1 MDRIFRPGFQAVA
14 IKEQDID
21 AIIAMKDPKAA
32 LVYLCVV
39 RFENSTNE
47 SIAKATGLDIFSVQK
62 AVAALCA
69 AGLLSAETVDSGES
83 GGEDIAASME
93 DRVFAAMA
101 QEIEKLF
108 GYAFSGEDLA
118 ALMRIYKVKGLPA
131 EVILQ
136 LAQFYKADTRR
147 RHGPGRR
154 LRMSTMEKLAAFWEE
169 RGIDTLEKAEEYIKR
184 QESYQTAEG
193 DIKRI
198 LQIYGRELV
207 ASEKQYVSSWLDMG
221 FSPDAIK
228 LAYDRTIERIH
239 EMNFRYMDKIIINWH
254 EKGLHTPGEIEKGDG
269 VKGGGR
275 RSRGKTEQGKKES
288 GVPPEGEMERLLS
301 MLEHMGG
308 E

>member
-14 IKEQDID
+14 IKEQDMD
-21 AIIAMKDPKAA
+21 TLIAMKDPKAA
-32 LVYLCVV
+32 LVYLCAV
-39 RFENSTNE
+39 RFGDISAEG
-47 SIAKATGLDIFSVQK
+47 IAGAAGLDLFSVQK

-69 AGLLSAETVDSGES
+69 AGLLRTEETEKAENR
-83 GGEDIAASME
+83 GEDIAASME
-93 DRVFAAMA
+93 DRVFSSMA

-118 ALMRIYKVKGLPA
+118 SLLRIYQRKKLPP

-136 LAQFYKADTRR
+136 LSQFYKADTRR
-147 RHGPGRR
+147 KHGPGRR
-154 LRMSTMEKLAAFWEE
+154 LKMSVMEKMAANWEDG
-169 RGIDTLEKAEEYIKR
+169 GIDTLEKAEEYIRR

-207 ASEKQYVSSWLDMG
+207 ASEKQYVESWLNMG
-221 FSPDAIK
+221 FPPEAVK

-254 EKGLHTPGEIEKGDG
+254 EKGLHTPEEIEEGDTG
-269 VKGGGR
+269 RASRTRRVK
-275 RSRGKTEQGKKES
+275 KTEAENKAKAPSAE
-288 GVPPEGEMERLLS
+288 ETNRLLK
-301 MLEHMGG
+301 LIERMG

>member
-1 MDRIFRPGFQAVA
+1 MGRIFRPGFQAVA

-21 AIIAMKDPKAA
+21 AIISMKDPKAA
-32 LVYLCVV
+32 MVYLCAV
-39 RFENSTNE
+39 RFGDISDEG
-47 SIAKATGLDIFSVQK
+47 IAGATGLDLFSVQK
-62 AVAALCA
+62 AVAALCS
-69 AGLLSAETVDSGES
+69 AGLLGTEETECPS
-83 GGEDIAASME
+83 GGGEELAASME

-101 QEIEKLF
+101 QETEKLF

-118 ALMRIYKVKGLPA
+118 ALLRIYRTKKLPA

-147 RHGPGRR
+147 KHGPGRR
-154 LRMSTMEKLAAFWEE
+154 LRMSVMEKMAAVWEE
-169 RGIDTLEKAEEYIKR
+169 NGIDTLEKAEDYIRR

-207 ASEKQYVSSWLDMG
+207 ASEKQYVESWLSMG
-221 FSPDAIK
+221 FSPEAIK

-254 EKGLHTPGEIEKGDG
+254 EKGLHTLPEIEAGDT
-269 VKGGGR
+269 VKGTAR
-275 RSRGKTEQGKKES
+275 RVRKAEPEKKTKAPSAEEAS
-288 GVPPEGEMERLLS
+288 RLLK
-301 MLEHMGG
+301 LIERMG